1 MTISAAVLKRLG
13 DLQLAPEAMAEVL
26 SIIADIDVRR
36 SDQRSKGA
44 ERQARYRQRHSNAS
58 HNVTS
63 DVTVT
68 QKVTSQSVTSDVTV
82 TPLARVDDSSS
93 STEISG
99 KIRKNICPIS
109 PEKTG
114 KREQQRA
121 VEDAFSEFW
130 KAYPRRVGD
139 NPRKT
144 ALASYERAIAS
155 GAVPETILAGT
166 RRLAAKHP
174 TPTPFV
180 PMAATWLNQER
191 WEDGQQ
197 GGEPAARVTT
207 IAEDYADDPEFLRAN
222 GFM

>member
-1 MTISAAVLKRLG
+1 
-13 DLQLAPEAMAEVL
+13 
-26 SIIADIDVRR
+26 
-36 SDQRSKGA
+36 
-44 ERQARYRQRHSNAS
+44 
-58 HNVTS
+58 
-63 DVTVT
+63 
-68 QKVTSQSVTSDVTV
+68 V

-109 PEKTG
+109 PEKIE
-114 KREQQRA
+114 KREQQGE
-121 VEDAFSEFW
+121 VEAAFSEFW

-144 ALASYERAIAS
+144 AFASYQRAIAY

-180 PMAATWLNQER
+180 PMASTWLNQER
-191 WEDGQQ
+191 WEDGQP

>member
-1 MTISAAVLKRLG
+1 
-13 DLQLAPEAMAEVL
+13 
-26 SIIADIDVRR
+26 VR
-36 SDQRSKGA
+36 A
-44 ERQARYRQRHSNAS
+44 
-58 HNVTS
+58 
-63 DVTVT
+63 
-68 QKVTSQSVTSDVTV
+68 
-82 TPLARVDDSSS
+82 DDSSS
-93 STEISG
+93 SSVDTG
-99 KIRKNICPIS
+99 KKDRKNICPIS
-109 PEKTG
+109 PEKIE
-114 KREQQRA
+114 KREQQRS

-144 ALASYERAIAS
+144 AFASYQRAIAH

-180 PMAATWLNQER
+180 PMASTWLNQER
-191 WEDGQQ
+191 WEDGQP